1 MKTYLADIIPKIKR
15 FSQKLDNLTLL
26 TNQHWVVID
35 EIQNTKVVYIFRNNF
50 ELLISQNGKV
60 EKGKWEY
67 LGNNSLLIDIKEDS
81 YLFRHGFFDSN
92 ILALKVDGR
101 DEYAF
106 LVNENNYGGDLNN
119 IGKVLSFL
127 ETKYLGII
135 NPNQLNIG
143 IVAEIEYDVSKE
155 INHDSELKV
164 GINDAGKFGY
174 LDRSENIVIDY
185 QYDGAYDYSE
195 DLARVYLTKGNQD
208 LYGFIDMYGNIAV
221 SLIYEYAICFSEGL
235 AVVRLNR
242 KFGYVDKF
250 NNIVIDI
257 QFDDAISFCNGKA
270 KVKKGLKYFF
280 INYKGEII

>member
-35 EIQNTKVVYIFRNNF
+35 ELQNTKVVYIFRNNF

-60 EKGKWEY
+60 KKGKWEY
-67 LGNNSLLIDIKEDS
+67 LGNNSLLIEIKEDS

-119 IGKVLSFL
+119 IDKVLNFL
-127 ETKYLGII
+127 ESKYLGII
-135 NPNQLNIG
+135 NPNPFNLG
-143 IVAEIEYDVSKE
+143 HVTEIEFTASKE
-155 INHDSELKV
+155 IKHDSELKAV
-164 GINDAGKFGY
+164 INDAGKFGY
-174 LDRSENIVIDY
+174 LDRSKNIAIDY

-195 DLARVYLTKGNQD
+195 DLARVYLTIDNQD
-208 LYGFIDMYGNIAV
+208 VYGFIDMRGNTMV
-221 SLIYEYAICFSEGL
+221 PFIYEYAICFSEGL
-235 AVVRLNR
+235 AVVRLDR

-250 NNIVIDI
+250 NNVVIDV
-257 QFDDAISFCNGKA
+257 QYDDAVSFCNGKA
-270 KVKKGLKYFF
+270 RVKKGSKYFY